1 MYILVREIDNI
12 IIGTAIRPINETIA
26 ADKGYKVYEIDESEF
41 KPSMLGS
48 KLQKFDKAGQ

>member
-12 IIGTAIRPINETIA
+12 IIGTAAKMIDEMSALN
-26 ADKGYKVYEIDESEF
+26 KGYKVYEIQDSEF

-48 KLQKFDKAGQ
+48 KLTGFDKG